1 MGDQQLP
8 GMPPPWPLTVT
19 RTDDGRTVAVRAGP
33 MLLSAF
39 GAADLEMRDLV
50 DLLADRGQPLPGQ
63 DRRRRVRPP
72 ALPGVADP
80 VPLPRARR
88 PGAGAPDGPP
98 ADPQHR
104 PAAAGPPA
112 GGPGPDPRRDRPQAG
127 RVPVPDHRADQA
139 ARHAARPR
147 LPVRRHRRGHRGQ
160 RHGRTGPAGPATART
175 PPTDS
180 TPAPPAATAT
190 VPAMAPHPDSTPGS
204 RPAGMPAPDR
214 KPAEAP
220 MAGPPLRPLRPTPT
234 TTGTPRVRARPGG
247 WRRGSRPG
255 LSPAA
260 MPGRCWCTPLPTGSA
275 PGPC

>member
-50 DLLADRGQPLPGQ
+50 ICSLTEGSRFQGKTVAAAFGLQPSQVSRIRSRYRAHGARGLVHQMG
-63 DRRRRVRPP
+63 RPP
-72 ALPGVADP
+72 ILST
-80 VPLPRARR
+80 ARLR
-88 PGAGAPDGPP
+88 LA
-98 ADPQHR
+98 R
-104 PAAAGPPA
+104 L
-112 GGPGPDPRRDRPQAG
+112 QAG
-127 RVPVPDHRADQA
+127 QGLTHAEIGRKLGVSRSRITELIKQHGTLPAPGSLFDDTGEDTG
-139 ARHAARPR
+139 ARDTGEPAR
-147 LPVRRHRRGHRGQ
+147 
-160 RHGRTGPAGPATART
+160 PATART